1 MPSGAPPRP
10 GKRRLGIGVAAGVAA
25 VVLVV
30 GGVGGFAIG
39 RATAGSDDGGRPG
52 YGQFDRMPRGYGEP
66 PGFGERGQ
74 YGRGSDNGGSNT

>member
-10 GKRRLGIGVAAGVAA
+10 DKRRLGIGVVAGVAA
-25 VVLVV
+25 VVLVI